1 MFADVSLGDLLWT
14 MLWFFFLMIWI
25 MILIQI
31 LSDLFR
37 DHETSGVAKAAW
49 VIALVL
55 FTPITVLIYL
65 IARGSGMAK
74 RNLEAQAA
82 AQKQF
87 DEYVR
92 ATAGSGGGS
101 SVDEIARA
109 KQLLDG
115 GAITQA
121 EFDAIK
127 AKAIAG

>member
-14 MLWFFFLMIWI
+14 MLLLFFLMIWI

-31 LSDLFR
+31 LTDLFR
-37 DHETSGVAKAAW
+37 DHETSGVAKAGW

-55 FTPITVLIYL
+55 FTPLTVLIYL
-65 IARGSGMAK
+65 IARGGGMAERSMK
-74 RNLEAQAA
+74 AQAA
-82 AQKQF
+82 AQQQF

-92 ATAGSGGGS
+92 ATAGGGGS

-109 KQLLDG
+109 KQLLDS
-115 GAITQA
+115 GAINQA

-127 AKAIAG
+127 AKAING